1 MRTKADDGSMHS
13 SQMAASQHN
22 MKPAKAMPSDGGDD
36 QQQGDDIESDP
47 EAMQAIDMLKQ
58 KGYTPDQ
65 VAQAMTDDGGDQMQ
79 GGGEATA
86 AAPMQI
92 PGMSS

>member
-1 MRTKADDGSMHS
+1 MRTKADDGSMHP

-22 MKPAKAMPSDGGDD
+22 MKPKAAPAADGDD
-36 QQQGDDIESDP
+36 QQQGGDIESDP

-58 KGYTPDQ
+58 KGYTPDE
-65 VAQAMTDDGGDQMQ
+65 VAQAMQDDQGQPDA
-79 GGGEATA
+79 GGGPQATA

-92 PGMSS
+92 PGMSQ